1 MFSRE
6 RIMSILMLLAI
17 LIISL
22 VFASYREGLAGIEDV
37 NKEAP
42 KADADADTSKAD
54 TDTSKA
60 VADAS
65 KADTDASKAVADAS
79 KVDASNAPNAL
90 PKDGILL
97 GKPSTLTVAEIT
109 GALKN
114 NPGVQK
120 LIDNKTK

>member
-65 KADTDASKAVADAS
+65 K
-79 KVDASNAPNAL
+79 VDASNAPNAL

>member
-42 KADADADTSKAD
+42 SKVD
-54 TDTSKA
+54 
-60 VADAS
+60 ADAS
-65 KADTDASKAVADAS
+65 KADASKADADASKADAS
-79 KVDASNAPNAL
+79 KVDASKADASKAPNAL

-109 GALKN
+109 GVLKN
-114 NPGVQK
+114 NPGVQN
-120 LIDNKTK
+120 LIDNKKK

>member
-42 KADADADTSKAD
+42 KANADTSKAD
-54 TDTSKA
+54 VDVDT
-60 VADAS
+60 
-65 KADTDASKAVADAS
+65 S
-79 KVDASNAPNAL
+79 KVDADTSKVDADTSKGPNAL

-114 NPGVQK
+114 NPGVQN
-120 LIDNKTK
+120 LIDNKKK

>member
-22 VFASYREGLAGIEDV
+22 VFASYREGLSGIEDV

-42 KADADADTSKAD
+42 KADADASKG
-54 TDTSKA
+54 
-60 VADAS
+60 
-65 KADTDASKAVADAS
+65 
-79 KVDASNAPNAL
+79 PNAL

-114 NPGVQK
+114 NPGVQN
-120 LIDNKTK
+120 LIDNKKK

>member
-42 KADADADTSKAD
+42 SK
-54 TDTSKA
+54 
-60 VADAS
+60 VDAS
-65 KADTDASKAVADAS
+65 KADASKADAS
-79 KVDASNAPNAL
+79 KVDASKADASKAPNAL

-109 GALKN
+109 GVLKN
-114 NPGVQK
+114 NPGVQN
-120 LIDNKTK
+120 LIDNKKK

>member
-22 VFASYREGLAGIEDV
+22 VFASYKEGLSGIEDV

-42 KADADADTSKAD
+42 KADASKVDTSKG
-54 TDTSKA
+54 
-60 VADAS
+60 
-65 KADTDASKAVADAS
+65 
-79 KVDASNAPNAL
+79 PNAL

-114 NPGVQK
+114 NPGVQN
-120 LIDNKTK
+120 LIDNKKK

>member
-42 KADADADTSKAD
+42 KADAD
-54 TDTSKA
+54 TDASKA

-65 KADTDASKAVADAS
+65 KADTDASKADAGASKADAG
-79 KVDASNAPNAL
+79 AL

>member
-42 KADADADTSKAD
+42 KANADTSKAD
-54 TDTSKA
+54 VDVDT
-60 VADAS
+60 
-65 KADTDASKAVADAS
+65 S
-79 KVDASNAPNAL
+79 KVDADTSKGPNAL

-114 NPGVQK
+114 NPGVQN
-120 LIDNKTK
+120 LIDNKKK